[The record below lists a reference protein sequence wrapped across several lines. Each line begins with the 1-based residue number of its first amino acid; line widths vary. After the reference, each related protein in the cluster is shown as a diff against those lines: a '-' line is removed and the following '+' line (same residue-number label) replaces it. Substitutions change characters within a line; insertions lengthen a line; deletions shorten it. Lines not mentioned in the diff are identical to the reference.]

1 MSREINL
8 RRNVQKIFGIIW
20 GQYSSALQYNI
31 KSITEF
37 KDRYDTVDTIWLV
50 KELKKA
56 TSGIDNKSYPVLT
69 LLDSIH
75 TLFSMK
81 QSEAE
86 PNDRYLE
93 RFKSNVNTIELAHG
107 EYIFCP
113 TSFVKP
119 VDPNNITAAE
129 KKIECEKMKAALLL
143 RNSDHK
149 RYGALSHRLREGVT
163 LGRNEYPETLSSMY
177 ELMVRQRQNNNN
189 NNNRNS
195 ISLLQ
200 YNNTSNR
207 NR

>member
-1 MSREINL
+1 MLSGSTGLTKE
-8 RRNVQKIFGIIW
+8 VGQKM
-20 GQYSSALQYNI
+20 YSPCANSM
-31 KSITEF
+31 
-37 KDRYDTVDTIWLV
+37 
-50 KELKKA
+50 
-56 TSGIDNKSYPVLT
+56 VLT
-69 LLDSIH
+69 LDL
-75 TLFSMK
+75 K
-81 QSEAE
+81 QSEVE

-163 LGRNEYPETLSSMY
+163 LGRNKYPETLSSMY
-177 ELMVRQRQNNNN
+177 ELMVRQR
-189 NNNRNS
+189 
-195 ISLLQ
+195 
-200 YNNTSNR
+200 
-207 NR
+207 

>member
-1 MSREINL
+1 M
-8 RRNVQKIFGIIW
+8 
-20 GQYSSALQYNI
+20 
-31 KSITEF
+31 
-37 KDRYDTVDTIWLV
+37 V

-119 VDPNNITAAE
+119 VDPDNITAAE

-149 RYGALSHRLREGVT
+149 RYGALSLRLREGVT

-200 YNNTSNR
+200 YNNNSNR
-207 NR
+207 NKGNSKTSDTNGINDTTETVADKENVTITSRRRGFDTLQFGCMLTQMQW